1 MRIVVS
7 GTHASGKSTLV
18 SDLVMSL
25 PGYVSLGDPFDL
37 VDVDDPAGAA
47 SFLAQFEVSVER
59 LAEPPRGECAV
70 VERGPL
76 DFLAYL
82 QALGDLG
89 RSTVDP
95 AALDRLRATAAQ
107 AMEHVDLLVLLA
119 LDEGH
124 GIWVPED
131 EGPELREAMDRHLL
145 DLCADD
151 DLVSGVAQV
160 LEVAGSPQRR
170 VQQVLAAVGT
180 VTAAGP

>member
-18 SDLVMSL
+18 SDLVMTL
-25 PGYVSLGDPFDL
+25 PGYASLGDPFDL
-37 VDVDDPAGAA
+37 VDVDDPACAA

-59 LAEPPRGECAV
+59 LAELPRGACTV
-70 VERGPL
+70 LERGPL

-82 QALGDLG
+82 EALGALG
-89 RSTVDP
+89 RSTVAP

-107 AMEHVDLLVLLA
+107 ALEGVDVLVVLA

-124 GIWVPED
+124 GIWVPEHED
-131 EGPELREAMDRHLL
+131 PELREAMDRHLL

-151 DLVSGVAQV
+151 DLVAGVGQV
-160 LEVAGSPQRR
+160 IEVAGSPQDRA
-170 VQQVLAAVGT
+170 QVVL
-180 VTAAGP
+180 TAMGSTAR